1 MKKGQRKKKFM
12 QAGEKITTSTV
23 MFIPSTRNGIL
34 IKALKEAETEMSK
47 ITRFK
52 VRYQEAGGIQLARLF
67 STDLGKGQP
76 CGREECQPCG
86 RYGRKDEKIP
96 NCKQA
101 N

>member
-12 QAGEKITTSTV
+12 QAEEKIPTSTV
-23 MFIPSTRNGIL
+23 MFIPSIRNGIL

-52 VRYQEAGGIQLARLF
+52 VRFQEAGWIQVARLF
-67 STDLGKGQP
+67 SSELGKGK
-76 CGREECQPCG
+76 PCG